1 MLPLNKQ
8 LKANQ
13 VCQVYG
19 IASVGNKVFK
29 LQIPTIG
36 PNITAIKISAIPNN
50 NLINADVI
58 TKNPPKDKLTNNLR
72 LVYLQSRHSNLD
84 L

>member
-58 TKNPPKDKLTNNLR
+58 TKNPPTDKLTSSLP
-72 LVYLQSRHSNLD
+72 LLCLQSKHNSLD